1 MVAKVETCDIGS
13 RYLPRGKP
21 VFLGLCQNTISH
33 IFRFISPCNHGIVP
47 IRSVQDELVGV
58 LFRGDNEV
66 GGAGFYHWFN
76 VEVRHTVHAGV
87 GYGPT
92 YRVTASHKLDI
103 LALMKSQIRQI
114 PPAAIDFVELI
125 GRIGKNHR
133 GIALRIDGILRVA
146 GCTAIASRINQVF
159 LRGRR
164 AIVAI

>member
-1 MVAKVETCDIGS
+1 M
-13 RYLPRGKP
+13 
-21 VFLGLCQNTISH
+21 
-33 IFRFISPCNHGIVP
+33 
-47 IRSVQDELVGV
+47 

-66 GGAGFYHWFN
+66 CGAGFYHRFN
-76 VEVRHTVHAGV
+76 VEVWHSVHAGV
-87 GYGPT
+87 GYCPA
-92 YRVTASHKLDI
+92 YRVTASHKLDV

-159 LRGRR
+159 LRCRR
-164 AIVAI
+164 TIVAI